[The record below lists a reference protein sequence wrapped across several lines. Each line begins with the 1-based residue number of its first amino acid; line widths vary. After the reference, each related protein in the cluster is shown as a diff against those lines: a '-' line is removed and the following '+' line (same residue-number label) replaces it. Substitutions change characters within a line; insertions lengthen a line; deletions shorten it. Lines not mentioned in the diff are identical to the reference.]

1 MNSKRALELKVE
13 LWLLVVVVVW
23 AANYPVAKY
32 GLQGMN
38 PFVFNALR
46 YLVAALVL
54 AAPLVRWSLW
64 QPIERTDVPRIL
76 RAGMIASVI
85 YQIAFITGL
94 SLTTAGNSAVLLST
108 SPLWTM
114 FLNAR
119 IHKEKIQPL
128 MWVGMGVSLCG
139 VIMIISGSGKKIELG
154 GNELI
159 GDVITLAAAALWGLN
174 TNLQKPLLVRYSPT
188 QLAFLLTAIGAI
200 GLSLIAAPALVS
212 YEWTS
217 VHWTYYL
224 AAILSGALSIGIANG
239 LWSNGVRQLGPS
251 RTANF
256 NNLVPVF
263 AFGISYLALR
273 EQLLPIQFLGAG
285 VTIVGVWIARR

>member
-94 SLTTAGNSAVLLST
+94 SLTTA
-108 SPLWTM
+108 
-114 FLNAR
+114 
-119 IHKEKIQPL
+119 
-128 MWVGMGVSLCG
+128 
-139 VIMIISGSGKKIELG
+139 
-154 GNELI
+154 
-159 GDVITLAAAALWGLN
+159 
-174 TNLQKPLLVRYSPT
+174 
-188 QLAFLLTAIGAI
+188 
-200 GLSLIAAPALVS
+200 
-212 YEWTS
+212 
-217 VHWTYYL
+217 
-224 AAILSGALSIGIANG
+224 
-239 LWSNGVRQLGPS
+239 
-251 RTANF
+251 
-256 NNLVPVF
+256 
-263 AFGISYLALR
+263 
-273 EQLLPIQFLGAG
+273 
-285 VTIVGVWIARR
+285 